1 MGLCMQDEA
10 AGLCLLTRGARDVW
24 QLARVGALGEGH
36 GRDLGLDSTK
46 DSGEPLRSLELGLP
60 YISPQALLVFIFSS
74 NLGLGLLR
82 PGVVRVD
89 VRNSLQELRSGAR
102 R

>member
-24 QLARVGALGEGH
+24 QLARAGALGEGH
-36 GRDLGLDSTK
+36 GRNLGLDSK

-60 YISPQALLVFIFSS
+60 HIFPQALHAFIFSS

-82 PGVVRVD
+82 PRVVRTD
-89 VRNSLQELRSGAR
+89 ARNSLRELRSGAR